1 MGDVSDE
8 SETARKPKRRIKLLL
23 IVASV
28 VLVLDVVTKV
38 LAVRL
43 LQPGKPVPIIG
54 DTVTWTLVRNSG
66 AAFSF
71 ATGYTWVLTL
81 IAISVVVGILFIGR
95 RLVSTWWAIGLGM
108 ILGGALGNL
117 VDRFFRDRDAARLRG
132 GLPVRGVVAG
142 LQCRGP
148 LRGGWRDSAG
158 GTVAVRLR
166 LRPRG
171 PFYLETSEQWPGGQ
185 RERGPAGF
193 PDQAVMTSRSL
204 PVPDGLSGMRVD
216 AGLAR
221 LLGLSRTAAAALAE
235 EGAVLLD
242 GVAVTKSE
250 KLTAGTWLEVTLPEP
265 KAPPENRVEVIEG
278 MKILYADDDLVA
290 VDKPAGVAA
299 HASVGWTG
307 PTVLGGLA
315 AAGFRMTT
323 SGVPERKGI
332 VHRLD
337 VGTSGVM
344 VVALSEKAYTELK
357 RAFKYRRVE
366 KRYHAL
372 VQGIRIHPAAQ
383 SMRPSAGIAVTTGN
397 LPWSRMVVIPSPTTT
412 PLRRSWRPACSTYTW
427 KPVARTR
434 FECTSR
440 R

>member
-1 MGDVSDE
+1 
-8 SETARKPKRRIKLLL
+8 
-23 IVASV
+23 
-28 VLVLDVVTKV
+28 
-38 LAVRL
+38 
-43 LQPGKPVPIIG
+43 
-54 DTVTWTLVRNSG
+54 
-66 AAFSF
+66 
-71 ATGYTWVLTL
+71 
-81 IAISVVVGILFIGR
+81 
-95 RLVSTWWAIGLGM
+95 
-108 ILGGALGNL
+108 
-117 VDRFFRDRDAARLRG
+117 
-132 GLPVRGVVAG
+132 
-142 LQCRGP
+142 
-148 LRGGWRDSAG
+148 
-158 GTVAVRLR
+158 
-166 LRPRG
+166 
-171 PFYLETSEQWPGGQ
+171 
-185 RERGPAGF
+185 
-193 PDQAVMTSRSL
+193 MTSRSL

-307 PTVLGGLA
+307 APVLGGLA

-372 VQGIRIHPAAQ
+372 VQGHPDPSSGTIDAPIGRHRGHDWKFAVVEDGRHSITHYDTLEAFVAASLLDIHLETGRTHQIRVHFSAIKHPCCGDLTYGADPTLAAKLGLERQ
-383 SMRPSAGIAVTTGN
+383 WLHAKSLAFAHPGDGRWIEITSEYPEDLAHALDV
-397 LPWSRMVVIPSPTTT
+397 
-412 PLRRSWRPACSTYTW
+412 LR
-427 KPVARTR
+427 
-434 FECTSR
+434 
-440 R
+440 